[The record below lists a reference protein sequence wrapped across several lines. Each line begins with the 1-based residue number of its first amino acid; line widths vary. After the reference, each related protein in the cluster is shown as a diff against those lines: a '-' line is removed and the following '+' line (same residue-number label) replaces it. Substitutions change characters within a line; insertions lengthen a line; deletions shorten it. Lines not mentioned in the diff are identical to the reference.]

1 MSRAERLLALMQR
14 LRRHRQPVSGEALAD
29 ELQVS
34 LRTLYR
40 DIASLKG
47 QGARIDGEPG
57 VGYRLRPGF
66 VLPPLML
73 HDAEIEALVLGLDWV
88 GQRADAQLAEAAR
101 EALAKIGAVLP
112 EGLRPIM
119 DAETLLVG
127 PSPAPD
133 DDEGVHLPQLRRALR
148 GEFRV
153 LLRYRDERGAASERH
168 VWPVALGFFD
178 RVRVLVAWCE
188 LRADFR
194 HFRTDR
200 IDDLQVSAQRTPER
214 RKTLLA
220 RWRQLERDRSPQA
233 EAQAPAATR
242 R

>member
-127 PSPAPD
+127 PSPTPD
-133 DDEGVHLPQLRRALR
+133 GNPQ
-148 GEFRV
+148 
-153 LLRYRDERGAASERH
+153 
-168 VWPVALGFFD
+168 
-178 RVRVLVAWCE
+178 
-188 LRADFR
+188 
-194 HFRTDR
+194 
-200 IDDLQVSAQRTPER
+200 
-214 RKTLLA
+214 
-220 RWRQLERDRSPQA
+220 
-233 EAQAPAATR
+233 
-242 R
+242 